1 MYRCRSWLGDV
12 GRPGDIV
19 SIQGE
24 AQRLKIVYILGSQR
38 GGTTIVSR
46 ALGAT
51 QGFVFAGEL
60 RRLWGALMKG
70 VTCGCGLTHERCPV
84 WASVLTRPP
93 CASSTAEQM
102 LRLQE
107 EAVPS
112 AHSWLRTYRLLRSGI
127 RKSEERSYLAAVSDL
142 YRSYAEVSDASVV
155 IDGSKDSS
163 DVALLLAAA
172 DLDVFPVH
180 VVRDPHGSAFSRMS
194 RSHRN
199 GRGTHPWNLAYGA
212 LSWSSRHL
220 AADVAR
226 RRYGE
231 KATLLRYE
239 DFVANPENS
248 LASIVRQV
256 IGTDGHIPVTGS
268 AADLPTAH
276 TPAGRGRHVAGP
288 VEIRLDDRWRTEMSA
303 FDRSVVSAMTSPVAR
318 RYGYPLD

>member
-1 MYRCRSWLGDV
+1 MQEWAWFV

-19 SIQGE
+19 ATQVE
-24 AQRLKIVYILGSQR
+24 AQRLKVVYILGSQR

-60 RRLWGALMKG
+60 RRLWGALLKG
-70 VTCGCGLTHERCPV
+70 AACGCGLTHERCPV
-84 WASVLTRPP
+84 WSSVLARPP
-93 CASSTAEQM
+93 CTSSTAEQM

-107 EAVPS
+107 DAVPS

-127 RKSEERSYLAAVSDL
+127 RKPEERSYLTAVSEL
-142 YRSYAEVSDASVV
+142 YRAYAEVSEASVV

-163 DVALLLAAA
+163 DVALLLASAE
-172 DLDVFPVH
+172 LEVFPVH
-180 VVRDPHGSAFSRMS
+180 VVRDPHGSAYSRMS
-194 RSHRN
+194 RSHR
-199 GRGTHPWNLAYGA
+199 GGHGSHPWSLAYGA

-226 RRYGE
+226 RPYGE
-231 KATLLRYE
+231 KASLLRYE
-239 DFVANPENS
+239 DFVADPESS

-256 IGTDGHIPVTGS
+256 IGTDGHIPVDGS
-268 AADLPTAH
+268 TAELPTAH

-288 VEIRLDDRWRTEMSA
+288 VQIRLDDRWRTEMSG
-303 FDRSVVSAMTSPVAR
+303 FDRSVVSAITSPVAR